1 MNVAY
6 KQNTIQLY
14 TLEDAE
20 KLIDYKRQKEYS
32 RKKSIAT
39 YYIKQKL
46 SGFVMVA
53 IGIITPIVLDGDAT
67 FSLIALPLGIYL
79 IFTKSKVMN
88 FRGK

>member
-6 KQNTIQLY
+6 KQDTIQLY

-20 KLIDYKRQKEYS
+20 KIIDYRRERQYR
-32 RKKSIAT
+32 RKKSIAI

-46 SGFVMVA
+46 SGLVMA
-53 IGIITPIVLDGDAT
+53 TLGIIAPFVLDGDAT

-79 IFTKSKVMN
+79 IFTHSKVMD
-88 FRGK
+88 FRR

>member
-6 KQNTIQLY
+6 KQDTIQLY

-20 KLIDYKRQKEYS
+20 KIIDYRRERQYR
-32 RKKSIAT
+32 RKKSIAI

-46 SGFVMVA
+46 SGLVMA
-53 IGIITPIVLDGDAT
+53 TLGIIAPFVLDGDAT

-79 IFTKSKVMN
+79 IFTHSKVMD
-88 FRGK
+88 FGGR

>member
-6 KQNTIQLY
+6 KQDTIQLY

-20 KLIDYKRQKEYS
+20 KLIDYRREKEYS

-46 SGFVMVA
+46 SGLVMA
-53 IGIITPIVLDGDAT
+53 TIGIITPFILEGDAT
-67 FSLIALPLGIYL
+67 FSLVALPLGIYL
-79 IFTKSKVMN
+79 TFTKSKVMD
-88 FRGK
+88 FRR